1 MAISNTKISLISITV
16 LMALSSCGKS
26 KDLKTPEAPV
36 IPAIQA
42 PPLPSTA
49 TQTPPTNSLPA
60 TGNLLP
66 GDNSSGFGNE
76 VLPPLP
82 VGPAMNSN
90 EAATNNSSSNN
101 FPSSGTNSISENSNV
116 IRSPLKPAAPQ
127 IQQAA
132 QVDFTNQE
140 AVKTGGQTKDLF
152 YTSAGDDGLM
162 NEFKNYVLKVSKDQQ
177 RMNANLAKAIVT
189 AKLSRSNSSGEVRV
203 ELTIDESLNGAGTV
217 KTYRLKAVSDSSGTK
232 LVVADAVTG
241 SLEFQGGLLKCID
254 ADGGCENAYA
264 KIKMSGAYARLI
276 FRNSFADMHFLV
288 QEKIVNNPGFD
299 LFKKYIS
306 NSVLGNSSNERIN
319 TLQLSS
325 FEVVNGRAG
334 MGALLTTTDKEMIG
348 LSIPLVVSG
357 TKSEVSAPVAKLSD
371 LSKNYDLSP
380 LANIYS
386 QKLSQ
391 QIGDVKLVNNN
402 GLGQLKLK
410 MTIGA
415 SANAGSIWMVVSKV
429 KKPEMTI
436 EQIQAFESKV
446 KHF

>member
-1 MAISNTKISLISITV
+1 MAIRNTKISLISITV

-26 KDLKTPEAPV
+26 KDLKTPEAPA
-36 IPAIQA
+36 IPVVQA
-42 PPLPSTA
+42 TPTPSTA
-49 TQTPPTNSLPA
+49 TQAPPANSLPA

-66 GDNSSGFGNE
+66 GDNSSGFNNE

-90 EAATNNSSSNN
+90 DASGTNGI
-101 FPSSGTNSISENSNV
+101 PSSGSNSISENSNV

-127 IQQAA
+127 IQKAA
-132 QVDFTNQE
+132 AIDFTNQE

-162 NEFKNYVLKVSKDQQ
+162 NEFKNYALKVSKDQQ
-177 RMNANLAKAIVT
+177 RMNANLAKGIVT

-203 ELTIDESLNGAGTV
+203 ELTIDESLNGVGTV
-217 KTYRLKAVSDSSGTK
+217 KVYRLKAVSDSAGTK
-232 LVVADAVTG
+232 LVLAEAATG
-241 SLEFQGGLLKCID
+241 ALEFQGGFLKCID

-306 NSVLGNSSNERIN
+306 NSAEGIASSEKINS
-319 TLQLSS
+319 LQLSS
-325 FEVVNGRAG
+325 FEIANGRAG

-391 QIGDVKLVNNN
+391 QIADVKLVNNN

-410 MTIGA
+410 MTLGTA
-415 SANAGSIWMVVSKV
+415 ANSGSIWMVVSKV